1 MNLCN
6 KVRQHIVGNSSND
19 HADFNEESFAFAKF
33 ANYIKSKYA
42 KDVMNVKD
50 FKRAELQTL
59 YKLFTTI
66 YRGQL
71 IDAKYA
77 TPEHPEYQVVKMY
90 PISHSPRLKER
101 LQIVIMC
108 LSVHHLGRN
117 VVFIADAEMA
127 KVVYQD
133 FHLIILKPIK

>member
-6 KVRQHIVGNSSND
+6 KVRQHTVGNSSND
-19 HADFNEESFAFAKF
+19 HVGFNEESFAFAKF

-71 IDAKYA
+71 TDAKYA

-90 PISHSPRLKER
+90 PISHSPRFKER
-101 LQIVIMC
+101 LLIVMC
-108 LSVHHLGRN
+108 LSVHHQGRN
-117 VVFIADAEMA
+117 VVFIADAKMA
-127 KVVYQD
+127 KVVYQA
-133 FHLIILKPIK
+133 FHLIILKPFK